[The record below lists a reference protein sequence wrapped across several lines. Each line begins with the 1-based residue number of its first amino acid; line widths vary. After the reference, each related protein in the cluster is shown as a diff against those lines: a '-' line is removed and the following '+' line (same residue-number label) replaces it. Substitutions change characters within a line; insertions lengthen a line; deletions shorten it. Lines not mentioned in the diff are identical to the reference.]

1 MDKITELVNKYELD
15 KVDAGCLYNNQELKQ
30 NLIKDLKE
38 AINYSQCCETL
49 KDEEIPTFD
58 EFLENFTKGTGSKK
72 QPIYYYRNVWRPER
86 YMYDYYC
93 DKYNL

>member
-1 MDKITELVNKYELD
+1 MKRPNK
-15 KVDAGCLYNNQELKQ
+15 
-30 NLIKDLKE
+30 KDYDFNDLFE
-38 AINYSQCCETL
+38 SNRYAINITKYVNYLEKQLSIHGVVKSL
-49 KDEEIPTFD
+49 KDEEVPTFD